1 VETVY
6 NTGEIRTV
14 LTPADHTVLC
24 RIIRLFGKLVEV
36 EPIGEYRTMTPNQVW
51 LTLVGEVCVRGSAR
65 HMERLR
71 SDPSLRAEFEGA
83 VSLKAMNHERNVVSY
98 LTNTFRDFSATR
110 FPKRGAEYL
119 ATLLQFPAVFHKDKL
134 VLFNQL
140 SHKASAVQTRDELIK
155 RCPIFR
161 LKSASDFMISVGLSH
176 DVIALDTR
184 VVGTLQK
191 HLSYNLTPARIQSQR
206 GLYLSLEVAL
216 RNFCNEQNISL
227 ALLDRILFK
236 FSNMGAIDLI
246 VKYPEVRSS
255 FG

>member
-1 VETVY
+1 METVY

-36 EPIGEYRTMTPNQVW
+36 ELIGEYRTMTPNQVW

-71 SDPSLRAEFEGA
+71 SDPSRRAEFEGA

-98 LTNTFRDFSATR
+98 LTNTFRDFCATR

-119 ATLLQFPAVFHKDKL
+119 ATLLRFPAVFHKDRL

-161 LKSASDFMISVGLSH
+161 LKSASDFMISVGLS
-176 DVIALDTR
+176 
-184 VVGTLQK
+184 TLQK

-216 RNFCNEQNISL
+216 RDFCNEQNISL
-227 ALLDRILFK
+227 ALLNRILFK

-246 VKYPEVRSS
+246 VKYPEVRSTL
-255 FG
+255 G